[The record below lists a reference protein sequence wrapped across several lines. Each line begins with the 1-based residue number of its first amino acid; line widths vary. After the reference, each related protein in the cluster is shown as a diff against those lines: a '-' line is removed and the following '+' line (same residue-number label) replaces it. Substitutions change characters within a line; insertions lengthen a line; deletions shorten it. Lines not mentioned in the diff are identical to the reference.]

1 MKTKVR
7 KILVHIS
14 ADELER
20 ITKNELGGVTVEII
34 VTHANIKVTALTG
47 ENEKVDLY
55 RLE

>member
-7 KILVHIS
+7 KVLVHIS

-20 ITKNELGGVTVEII
+20 IVQNELGGVTVEIT

-55 RLE
+55 RQE